1 MSKHVVVGSNSF
13 TGGCYVQYLL
23 DRPETSEVVALSR
36 SPEKSELF
44 LPYLTH
50 SKKNKVR
57 FIQADLNQDLERI
70 TSIVRE
76 FQPDYISTFAAQS
89 EVAPSWEN
97 PNHWYQTNVVAMHA
111 FYFALKDFK
120 FIKKVLHTSSP
131 EVYGSCSGYIRED
144 APLNPSTPYAASKAG
159 GDLALLPL
167 IKNFG
172 LPLVMIRATNIYGK
186 HQQLFKIIPRTAINI
201 LLGKQIELH
210 GGGKAVKS
218 YIHSHDVCSGTYA
231 ALTRGTAGE
240 IYHLSPKDG
249 GISVKDV
256 VQTIC
261 DELGV
266 EFSKAAVAVE
276 ERLGQ
281 DAAYTIDS
289 TKARTQLGWD
299 DTIDR
304 KDGIQE
310 VVRWVKDNLA
320 EIEKQPLGYVHV
332 R

>member
-1 MSKHVVVGSNSF
+1 MSKHLVVGSNSF
-13 TGGCYVQYLL
+13 TGSCYVHYLL
-23 DRPETSEVVALSR
+23 DQPETTKVLAFSR
-36 SPEKSELF
+36 SPEKSDLF
-44 LPYLTH
+44 LPYLKH
-50 SKKNKVR
+50 PRKDRVQ
-57 FIQADLNQDLERI
+57 FIQADLNQDLERMI
-70 TSIVRE
+70 SILRE
-76 FQPDYISTFAAQS
+76 FQPDYVSTFAAQS
-89 EVAPSWEN
+89 EVAPSWDN
-97 PNHWYQTNVVAMHA
+97 PNHWYQTNVVALHA
-111 FYFALKDFK
+111 FYFAVKE
-120 FIKKVLHTSSP
+120 IKSIQKIVHTSSP

-167 IKNFG
+167 VKNFE
-172 LPLVMIRATNIYGK
+172 LPLVMIRSTNIYGK
-186 HQQLFKIIPRTAINI
+186 HQQLFKIIPRTAVNV

-218 YIHSHDVCSGTYA
+218 YIHSQDVCSGTYA
-231 ALTRGTAGE
+231 ALLRGRPGE

-266 EFSKAAVAVE
+266 DFTQAAVSVA

-289 TKARTQLGWD
+289 TKARKELGWT
-299 DTIDR
+299 DTVDR

-310 VVRWVKDNLA
+310 VVRWVKENLS
-320 EIEKQPLGYVHV
+320 EIEKEPLQYVHV